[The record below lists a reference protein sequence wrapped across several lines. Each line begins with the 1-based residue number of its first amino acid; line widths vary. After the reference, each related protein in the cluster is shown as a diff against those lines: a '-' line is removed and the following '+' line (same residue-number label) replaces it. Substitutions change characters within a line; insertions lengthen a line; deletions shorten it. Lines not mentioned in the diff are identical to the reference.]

1 MPKKNVEQSFSVS
14 FNFGYRKILC
24 IRGVGHDFFSNIFCS
39 TRPKKNVEE
48 SFSDSFNF
56 GNRKSLCIGGVCLD
70 ILSKIFVAL
79 CRKEM

>member
-14 FNFGYRKILC
+14 FNFGYRKSLC
-24 IRGVGHDFFSNIFCS
+24 IRGVCHDILSKNFRL
-39 TRPKKNVEE
+39 TVPKKNVEE